1 MLLRVVHRRWYEL
14 NAHHFSH
21 AVRPCKPPCLLH
33 GKVTA
38 QHRKAPY
45 KSAQRLSAV
54 SGKSS
59 LSSVAPEHQ
68 RNENSVPFPAC
79 ASEKNRSLFFRA
91 VSLDRC
97 TESGSGQQNRGRNF
111 VPTLCEGVAFRYS
124 LLHYPV
130 SGCPPELRPESWCR
144 KSRPLFKMLSPAKAN
159 RVRILQQYVI
169 THTSLAEPPC
179 ISSGFFPERAGR
191 TAQRAAQGF
200 SGAGLR

>member
-1 MLLRVVHRRWYEL
+1 MANRHQVQLLRSIRETKTAYLFRRVPL
-14 NAHHFSH
+14 KN
-21 AVRPCKPPCLLH
+21 
-33 GKVTA
+33 
-38 QHRKAPY
+38 
-45 KSAQRLSAV
+45 
-54 SGKSS
+54 
-59 LSSVAPEHQ
+59 PE
-68 RNENSVPFPAC
+68 VYI
-79 ASEKNRSLFFRA
+79 FRA
-91 VSLDRC
+91 ASPDRC
-97 TESGSGQQNRGRNF
+97 TESGSGQQNKVRNF

-179 ISSGFFPERAGR
+179 ISSGFFSERVGR

-200 SGAGLR
+200 SEKANLGLGFVYRGYRFGTG